1 MADSGLNIQLVTE
14 IKSAL
19 ERQAAAQERLAAA
32 SDRLASAIEGYLI
45 TARRNS
51 KNGFTR
57 GQLAVIVPLIIAS
70 FSAAVA
76 ALVRVLL

>member
-1 MADSGLNIQLVTE
+1 MADSKVSIQLVTE

-32 SDRLASAIEGYLI
+32 SDRLASAIETYLM
-45 TARRNS
+45 TRQRNT

-57 GQLAVIVPLIIAS
+57 GQLAVIIPLIIAS

-76 ALVRVLL
+76 AVVRALL